1 MRFNLLIYA
10 IVALSLAEIPGVA
23 SELSSGKPIEKELLD
38 GKAFITKLKPPHQ
51 TGKGYKLVYVVEA
64 PIEAFW
70 KFKTDFDNDFLL
82 SNKFIKSHRLLS
94 RRGNVVVTEDIFTED
109 VYTHRPSAKFR
120 WQTTVSPDR
129 YRLDFVLRNPEQCG
143 QKFHYGH
150 IQLET
155 LETIGQKTKVTQVA
169 YFDFFGAF
177 FWVNY
182 PWYGGMMDFLK
193 YTARWE
199 QETILKLKSKYGKSV
214 Q

>member
-1 MRFNLLIYA
+1 MQFRLLIYTL
-10 IVALSLAEIPGVA
+10 VALSLVEISGAA
-23 SELSSGKPIEKELLD
+23 SGLSSEKPEEKEVLS
-38 GKAFITKLKPPHQ
+38 GKASITKLKPPHQ
-51 TGKGYKLVYVVEA
+51 TGKGYKLVYLVDA
-64 PIEAFW
+64 PIEVFW

-82 SNKFIKSHRLLS
+82 NNKFIKSHQLLS
-94 RRGNVVVTEDIFTED
+94 RRENVAVTEDIFTED
-109 VYTHRPSAKFR
+109 VYTHRLGAKFR
-120 WQTTVSPDR
+120 WQTTVSSDR
-129 YRLDFVLRNPEQCG
+129 YRLDFVLLNPEQCG

-155 LETIGQKTKVTQVA
+155 IATSGNKTKVTQVA
-169 YFDFFGAF
+169 YFDFFGAY

-182 PWYGGMMDFLK
+182 PWYGGMVDFLT